1 MGVRRTTPS
10 RQQHASASTPTDA
23 RATRSRAVAST
34 PTSSRKRKAN
44 DQNVTP
50 STSSK
55 KSRRSAPNVPTK
67 DSVEVVDLTG
77 ETPSP
82 PKKRA
87 RAPASYDEPA
97 PERRLRRFRSH
108 PPSSYLDRAARAL
121 SQRMFVVG
129 HAVTEVDGAPEISFD
144 IVGTTGNIYKT
155 TIGKVPTCSCPD
167 ARKGNQCK
175 HICYVKALRAP
186 QHLQYQLAFLSSE
199 LREMYNG
206 SPISREQSNAEENK
220 DGNRKPVEG
229 DCPICFMEFEP
240 DKEEIVWC
248 RAACGN
254 NIHKTC
260 FQKWAAT
267 QQAQGVR
274 CVYCRSPWQ
283 ADAANL
289 NLDELVKGASV
300 DSDGY
305 VNVAD
310 QIGLSGI
317 RDCST
322 YHPYWVRQQSYPYGS
337 RRGRGAWGYG
347 RRY

>member
-1 MGVRRTTPS
+1 MGVTRTTPS

-44 DQNVTP
+44 DQNVTL

-175 HICYVKALRAP
+175 HICYVLVKALRAP

-317 RDCST
+317 RGMRPT
-322 YHPYWVRQQSYPYGS
+322 L
-337 RRGRGAWGYG
+337 
-347 RRY
+347 